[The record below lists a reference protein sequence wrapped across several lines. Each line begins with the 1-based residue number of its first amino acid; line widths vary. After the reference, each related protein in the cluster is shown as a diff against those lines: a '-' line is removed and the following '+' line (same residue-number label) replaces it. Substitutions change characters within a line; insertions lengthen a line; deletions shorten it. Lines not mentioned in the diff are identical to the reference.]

1 MQPNQAEVDAL
12 REVLFTP
19 VESFVTEKERAGKGE
34 EWAEKMAHKRMFADA
49 IKAVDKARGERT
61 MWTVCLGFGP
71 KWIECFGLYATQAQ
85 AQKGREQMLA
95 ALGNLVVR
103 SSVVALKNEHA
114 WAQMQERSDQPAPVK
129 GDWAEVAAD
138 RAAFKNG
145 WNGKA
150 KSRKNFE
157 ESA

>member
-1 MQPNQAEVDAL
+1 MQPNQAEIDAL

-19 VESFVTEKERAGKGE
+19 VESFVTEKERAEKGE

-61 MWTVCLGFGP
+61 MWTVCLGFGE

-85 AQKGREQMLA
+85 ASKGREQMLA

-103 SSVVALKNEHA
+103 SSVVALKNEHG
-114 WAQMQERSDQPAPVK
+114 WAQMLEATEADSASR
-129 GDWAEVAAD
+129 GDWSTVAEDAALFKRGWKGERKD
-138 RAAFKNG
+138 RAKYEAML
-145 WNGKA
+145 
-150 KSRKNFE
+150 
-157 ESA
+157 